1 MFPTLVVKWQSNPV
15 VGTGVESV
23 TIDHMYAGAEDMHL
37 DIHTIC
43 YTCANVLKLLLE
55 HARPV

>member
-15 VGTGVESV
+15 VGTGVGSV

-43 YTCANVLKLLLE
+43 VTHVLMF
-55 HARPV
+55 